1 MRFERTSACRKRI
14 WAPTS
19 PMRRWATDMLTV
31 ENLHA
36 FYGKSHVLHGVHF
49 NVAQGE
55 IVALLGRNGS
65 GRSTTAKA
73 IMGMVES
80 TGVVDWKGSHTIGM
94 KPYEIA
100 HLGIGYVPENRDIF
114 PKITVH
120 QNLMLGQKSMRHN
133 GRWSF
138 DDMYQMFPRL
148 KERQHTEAG
157 VLSGGEQQMLTLCRT
172 LMGDPELIIID
183 EPTEG
188 LAPKIVALVGAS
200 LKTLKA
206 RGVSVLLIE
215 QKLTIAMHISDRALV
230 MGHGSIVFQGTPET
244 LRADA
249 YVRKEWLGV

>member
-1 MRFERTSACRKRI
+1 
-14 WAPTS
+14 
-19 PMRRWATDMLTV
+19 MLKI

-49 NVAQGE
+49 EVGKGE

-73 IMGMVES
+73 IMGMVDC
-80 TGVVDWKGSHTIGM
+80 TGTVDWNGKHTLGL

-114 PKITVH
+114 PKLTVH
-120 QNLMLGQKSMRHN
+120 QNLMLGMKTARQS

-138 DDMYQMFPRL
+138 NDMYDMFPRL

-188 LAPKIVALVGAS
+188 LAPKIVELVGQYLQK
-200 LKTLKA
+200 LKE
-206 RGVSVLLIE
+206 RGISVLLIE
-215 QKLTIAMHISDRALV
+215 QKLTIAMAISDRALV
-230 MGHGSIVFQGTPET
+230 MGHGSIVFQGTPDS

-249 YVRKEWLGV
+249 YIRKEWLEV